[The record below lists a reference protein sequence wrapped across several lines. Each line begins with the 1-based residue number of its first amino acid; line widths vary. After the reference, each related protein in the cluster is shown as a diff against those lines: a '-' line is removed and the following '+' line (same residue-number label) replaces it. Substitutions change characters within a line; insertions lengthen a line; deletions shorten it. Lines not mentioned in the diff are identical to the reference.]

1 MPPPGE
7 PPILPLMPASLILIN
22 GASSAGKT
30 TLCRA
35 VRDAMPTP
43 FLHFSLDFFM
53 FGANVLPRTPEGKI
67 RDWPHLRPHVF
78 QGFNRCLPALLDAGN
93 NLVVDYIIE
102 TPAMWAE
109 FGQFL
114 HGHDVFLIGLHCP
127 VEELPRRGTGTPR
140 TGQGRSPCRGRPPG
154 RRNRP
159 HLHPLR
165 PGTGLHRTTGGE
177 RAESHPGVRKPGR
190 AALRRGFVAPLPEWR
205 HAVPNRISPFPAR
218 IRPFFRP
225 SS

>member
-35 VRDAMPTP
+35 VRDAMPAP

-78 QGFNRCLPALLDAGN
+78 QGFNRCLPCW
-93 NLVVDYIIE
+93 
-102 TPAMWAE
+102 TP
-109 FGQFL
+109 
-114 HGHDVFLIGLHCP
+114 
-127 VEELPRRGTGTPR
+127 GTTSWW
-140 TGQGRSPCRGRPPG
+140 TTSLKRPPCG
-154 RRNRP
+154 
-159 HLHPLR
+159 
-165 PGTGLHRTTGGE
+165 
-177 RAESHPGVRKPGR
+177 
-190 AALRRGFVAPLPEWR
+190 
-205 HAVPNRISPFPAR
+205 PNSGSFCTAMTC
-218 IRPFFRP
+218 
-225 SS
+225 S

>member
-35 VRDAMPTP
+35 VRDAMPAP

-53 FGANVLPRTPEGKI
+53 FGANVLPRTLEGKI

-127 VEELPRRGTGTPR
+127 AEELERREQVRADRRAGDARRDAETVHTFTHDDLELDCTEPLAENVQKVIR
-140 TGQGRSPCRGRPPG
+140 ACENREGQPF
-154 RRNRP
+154 
-159 HLHPLR
+159 
-165 PGTGLHRTTGGE
+165 GG
-177 RAESHPGVRKPGR
+177 AS
-190 AALRRGFVAPLPEWR
+190 
-205 HAVPNRISPFPAR
+205 
-218 IRPFFRP
+218 
-225 SS
+225 

>member
-78 QGFNRCLPALLDAGN
+78 QGRNWNAANRPGPIAAPG
-93 NLVVDYIIE
+93 
-102 TPAMWAE
+102 TPA
-109 FGQFL
+109 
-114 HGHDVFLIGLHCP
+114 
-127 VEELPRRGTGTPR
+127 GTPKPSTPSPITTWNWTAPNHWRR
-140 TGQGRSPCRGRPPG
+140 TCRKSSGRGKTGKGSPSAGLRSSPPG
-154 RRNRP
+154 VATCRSEP
-159 HLHPLR
+159 DQSVSSTHTSVFPSFVLMQLMYVSPS
-165 PGTGLHRTTGGE
+165 TG
-177 RAESHPGVRKPGR
+177 
-190 AALRRGFVAPLPEWR
+190 APF
-205 HAVPNRISPFPAR
+205 RISKKLASRLYSMAVFPFNVGAELGLR
-218 IRPFFRP
+218 FGY
-225 SS
+225 ST